1 MISPLSKLFG
11 LFSRDIAMDLG
22 TANTVVA
29 VRGQGIVINEPS
41 VVAVDKRNGQVL
53 AVGADAKEMVGR
65 TPAHIV
71 AVRPLRD
78 GVISDFDVTHAM
90 ISEFIKKVHE
100 RTILPVSPRMVIG
113 IPGGVT
119 EVERIA
125 VRDAAVSAGAREVHL
140 IEQPMAAAI
149 GSGLPVTESVG
160 SMVVDIGGGTTEIAV
175 ISMGGIVVNNSI
187 RIAGDELD
195 EAIIDYARQR
205 YNLLIG
211 PRMAE
216 RVKIQIGSAYPLED
230 EMTMEIRGRNLITGL
245 PEAVTVTSIEIRE
258 AISGPVGAIV
268 EATRAAI
275 DQTPPEL
282 VADLMENGIALAGG
296 GALLK
301 GLAQRLTDETRMRVY
316 VADDPLS
323 CVVRGCAHALERA
336 DLLKKV
342 QALPHRPVTPY

>member
-41 VVAVDKRNGQVL
+41 VVAVDKRNGRVL

-100 RTILPVSPRMVIG
+100 RTILPISPRIVIG

-125 VRDAAVSAGAREVHL
+125 VRDAAISAGAREVHL

-149 GSGLPVTESVG
+149 GAGLPVTESVG

-216 RVKIQIGSAYPLED
+216 RVKVQIGSAYPLED
-230 EMTMEIRGRNLITGL
+230 EMTMEIRGRNLITG
-245 PEAVTVTSIEIRE
+245 
-258 AISGPVGAIV
+258 
-268 EATRAAI
+268 
-275 DQTPPEL
+275 
-282 VADLMENGIALAGG
+282 
-296 GALLK
+296 
-301 GLAQRLTDETRMRVY
+301 
-316 VADDPLS
+316 
-323 CVVRGCAHALERA
+323 
-336 DLLKKV
+336 
-342 QALPHRPVTPY
+342 